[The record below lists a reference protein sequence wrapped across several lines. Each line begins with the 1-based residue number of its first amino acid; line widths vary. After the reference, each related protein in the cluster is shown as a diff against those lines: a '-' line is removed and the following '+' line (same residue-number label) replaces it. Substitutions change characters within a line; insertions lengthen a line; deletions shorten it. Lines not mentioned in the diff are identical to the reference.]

1 MTVWKLLQIWTLE
14 GAGKDLWAGTIPGG
28 LFHSGDRGES
38 WTLVRS
44 LWDRKER
51 AEWFGGGYDQP
62 GIHSIC
68 SEGGKITV
76 AISCGGTWQSADGGK
91 SWQLAGK
98 GMYAEFMPPERRD
111 DPNIQDVHRL
121 AQCAAKPEVFWAQH
135 HNGVFRSTDGAASFQ
150 EIKAIAPSKFGFA
163 VAVHPTDA
171 DTAWFVPA
179 VKDERR
185 VPVDAKLVVARTRDG
200 GQSFSILRKGLPQEQ
215 AYHLVYRHGL
225 DVDATGNRLAFGSTT
240 GGLWL
245 SEDQGDSWRCLSTD
259 LPPIHCVRFG

>member
-1 MTVWKLLQIWTLE
+1 M
-14 GAGKDLWAGTIPGG
+14 
-28 LFHSGDRGES
+28 
-38 WTLVRS
+38 
-44 LWDRKER
+44 
-51 AEWFGGGYDQP
+51 
-62 GIHSIC
+62 
-68 SEGGKITV
+68 
-76 AISCGGTWQSADGGK
+76 
-91 SWQLAGK
+91 
-98 GMYAEFMPPERRD
+98 
-111 DPNIQDVHRL
+111 
-121 AQCAAKPEVFWAQH
+121 
-135 HNGVFRSTDGAASFQ
+135 
-150 EIKAIAPSKFGFA
+150 
-163 VAVHPTDA
+163 HPTDA

-179 VKDERR
+179 VKDECR